1 MKLGIINQANKNKL
15 MNKKIFVK
23 PVNTI
28 TRSIV
33 IFFFISLNPITTLAS
48 DWTSD
53 QTSKSTPVSE
63 FSLDALATIMAANNI
78 TEVIHFTENKNLR
91 FLNKPL
97 ILSGRFYFRSS
108 NFLQK
113 NIDKPFIK
121 VYTLKHDTI
130 THTDKK
136 LESETLTLKDHP
148 LIYASMQA
156 FYTTMSG
163 NFNRLKSTNK
173 ITLSGTSTQ
182 WQLVLTPTSK
192 YTLKYI
198 KNVIL
203 SGNHTFIERVVT
215 NEANGDSSIIWMTK

>member
-1 MKLGIINQANKNKL
+1 MKLGIINKANKL

-23 PVNTI
+23 PINTI
-28 TRSIV
+28 TCSIV
-33 IFFFISLNPITTLAS
+33 IFFVISLIPITTLAS
-48 DWTSD
+48 DWSSEREFTS
-53 QTSKSTPVSE
+53 TSE
-63 FSLDALATIMAANNI
+63 FTLDALATIMAANNI

-113 NIDKPFIK
+113 NIDQPFIK
-121 VYTLKHDTI
+121 VYTLKHNTI

-136 LESETLTLKDHP
+136 LESEILTLKDHP

-163 NFNRLKSTNK
+163 KFNRLKSTTK
-173 ITLSGTSTQ
+173 IELSGISTR

-203 SGNHTFIERVVT
+203 TGNHTFIERVVT